1 MSLGN
6 LPSAL
11 LIGGAV
17 FVLIS
22 LGWDV
27 LLGRSPVEGVLGVL
41 GLLLAGAGGWLIR
54 RESFATH
61 NRNQLRTGEGIVVLA
76 GTGAVLE
83 ALRQLLNYGMSVQLG
98 YVRTVVLIAIWAIAV
113 ATWFL
118 LRRASWS

>member
-1 MSLGN
+1 MRRDN
-6 LPSAL
+6 LPGAL
-11 LIGGAV
+11 LIGGAA

-54 RESFATH
+54 RESFANR
-61 NRNQLRTGEGIVVLA
+61 NRNQLRTGEGIVVFA

-83 ALRQLLNYGMSVQLG
+83 SFRQLLYYGISVQLG
-98 YVRTVVLIAIWAIAV
+98 YLGTIVLIAIWAVAV

-118 LRRASWS
+118 VRRARWS

>member
-1 MSLGN
+1 MTRDN
-6 LPSAL
+6 LPGTL
-11 LIGGAV
+11 LIGGAALV
-17 FVLIS
+17 VIS

-27 LLGRSPVEGVLGVL
+27 LLGRSPVEGTLGVL

-54 RESFATH
+54 RDSFVTG

-83 ALRQLLNYGMSVQLG
+83 SVRQLLNYEMSVQLG
-98 YVRTVVLIAIWAIAV
+98 YLGTVVLIAIWAIAM

-118 LRRASWS
+118 VRRARWS